1 MTTHRRVAPAAS
13 NRWAPFPSGHS
24 RPEAVLGSA
33 VLASA
38 GTMVEILHALE
49 SGRPHSLQPPAAA
62 AAAAGEGDRSYA
74 HPRTT
79 VTEVQ
84 LAECGLDPS
93 RTQPSQLE
101 PLECGQESEPDQP
114 VLASAVIAAPI
125 PSQSLQPEPVD

>member
-38 GTMVEILHALE
+38 GTMVEILHELE

-62 AAAAGEGDRSYA
+62 AAAGEVDRSYA

-79 VTEVQ
+79 AEVQ

-114 VLASAVIAAPI
+114 VLASAVTAAPF
-125 PSQSLQPEPVD
+125 PSQSR